1 MKSALFVGQGRKNQ
15 IIPQTVDAFS
25 VFICMKIPMLWDN
38 VATITCD
45 HAFDIFIDAI
55 FQWPRPA
62 LAWHCDASSRQCI
75 YHSDDVNFAV

>member
-1 MKSALFVGQGRKNQ
+1 
-15 IIPQTVDAFS
+15 
-25 VFICMKIPMLWDN
+25 MKIPMLQDD

-55 FQWPRPA
+55 FPWFGSA